1 MMTTMANWK
10 REMKA
15 IKSNYIRASVTQKND
30 LPFAQRAIDKLP
42 KTLATLGESIQRQ
55 TGWNISFLVGGP
67 EPRQNGQIIT
77 YM

>member
-1 MMTTMANWK
+1 MRTMANWK
-10 REMKA
+10 CEMKP
-15 IKSNYIRASVTQKND
+15 IKSNYICAFVMQKND
-30 LPFAQRAIDKLP
+30 LPFTQRAIDKLP
-42 KTLATLGESIQRQ
+42 KTLATLGESIQHQ